1 MSDKALEIVEI
12 ARNTGKIKKGAN
24 EITKALERG
33 KALFVVVANDV
44 NPPEITMHI
53 PILAKEK
60 GIACI
65 VAGSR
70 EDLGAAAGIARPTV
84 GVAVV
89 DAGEAK
95 AMIKGFKSEAADSE

>member
-1 MSDKALEIVEI
+1 MSNALEIVEI

-33 KALFVVVANDV
+33 KALFVVLASDV

-60 GIACI
+60 GIVCV
-65 VAGSR
+65 VAGTR
-70 EDLGAAAGIARPTV
+70 EELGAAAGIAVPTV
-84 GVAVV
+84 GVTVV

-95 AMIKGFKSEAADSE
+95 ALIKDFKAE